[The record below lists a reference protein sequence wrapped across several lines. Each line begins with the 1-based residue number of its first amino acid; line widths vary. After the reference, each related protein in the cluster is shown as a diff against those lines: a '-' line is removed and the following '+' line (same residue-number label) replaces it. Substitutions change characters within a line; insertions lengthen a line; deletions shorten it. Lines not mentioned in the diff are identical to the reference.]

1 MVEPRT
7 ARPIEFPIASAPSV
21 TSIGRAVGVPCTKS
35 IRIALAIQPIL
46 AARHAGCARNRRRR
60 LPSTA
65 EFTGRPQSAIVHQS
79 EATRRRKAVLSA
91 IHQTNAARAQVKRV
105 QITS

>member
-1 MVEPRT
+1 MVEPLT

-21 TSIGRAVGVPCTKS
+21 KGDGRTADGSTEKP

-46 AARHAGCARNRRRR
+46 AAWHARCARNRRRR
-60 LPSTA
+60 LPATA

-79 EATRRRKAVLSA
+79 EETRRRKAVLSA